1 MSRAQFSDKI
11 VAGYTARYREE
22 VGVTVAGRVSDVKWR
37 QQLASHVVT
46 LAPAASPATLAQVE
60 QDLGIGLPAEL
71 RGFLAESDGLE
82 DRYRTPL
89 IWPAAGIAR
98 ENLEFRARSEFRAL
112 YMPFDPLLFFGA
124 AGNGDQFFYR
134 ILDDGIRDADIYM
147 WDHETDSRIWR
158 APGLARFLDE
168 MLSVSPADQA

>member
-1 MSRAQFSDKI
+1 MSL
-11 VAGYTARYREE
+11 VM
-22 VGVTVAGRVSDVKWR
+22 WR
-37 QQLASHVVT
+37 HQLASHVVT
-46 LAPAASPATLAQVE
+46 LAPPASPVTLAQVE

-82 DRYRTPL
+82 DRYKTPL

-98 ENLEFRARSEFRAL
+98 ENREFRARSEFRAL

-134 ILDDGIRDADIYM
+134 ILDDGIREADIYM

-158 APGLARFLDE
+158 APGLASFLDE
-168 MLSVSPADQA
+168 ILSIALADEA